1 MQKNNYKNNQIKS
14 QVLKRES
21 LILAY
26 TPISLSE
33 VYHVFPAEY
42 YFGFE
47 VDNPI
52 RFKEMLFT
60 LGLDVSLPYDK
71 QTGLLHRNRLNKV
84 VKCDRYVGEER
95 QDKDW
100 ITSGFASRE
109 AIDKYSRNK
118 ILEDLYRMRNC
129 TKDTEAVLASKDH
142 YTVIDETQW
151 MDYNPKKKAL
161 QNA

>member
-1 MQKNNYKNNQIKS
+1 MQKNNYKNNQT
-14 QVLKRES
+14 LKRES

-33 VYHVFPAEY
+33 IYHVFPTEY

-47 VDNPI
+47 TDNPV

-151 MDYNPKKKAL
+151 ITQDE
-161 QNA
+161 